1 MQNSENRSAINCHP
15 LTTIPNI
22 LVEEAIALMSQRRS
36 SYLLVLATDEP
47 NSPLVGLFTER
58 DVVRLTASCI
68 DLSNLSLAQVMTT
81 ELITITQTEA
91 QDIFVVVRR
100 LREHHIRHLPVVGEA
115 GNLVGII
122 TPKSIGEII
131 QPVDLLRLKR
141 VSEVMRP
148 NVIHAPRTASIL
160 ELAQVMI
167 SERVSCVVIV
177 EAGVGSR
184 GQSPVPAPERGVENG
199 DKNLT
204 PNKPVGIVTE
214 RDIVQFRNLGLNL
227 TQTQASIVMSTPL
240 LPIRPTDSMW
250 TAHQLMQQHRL
261 RRLVV
266 INETGEL
273 IGIITQTGVLEAMN
287 PIEIYQTV
295 ETFKH
300 LVDEQTSELR
310 QLNQQLQEEI
320 SRRRLLEERL
330 RTSEEKMR
338 AAFEAMTDI
347 VLVVSTQGSQL
358 GNIEIVRTSSSR
370 SYEVGTDVISQTVE
384 QFFQNNTAKTWFGK
398 IRESL
403 DTKQTVKFE
412 YSLSLEGREV
422 WFTASISP
430 ISDSSAIWVAR
441 DISDVYNELR
451 LRKQAESALRLSEEK
466 FSKAFLSSP
475 NPITI
480 TRLVD
485 GYHIEVNEAFCQMIG
500 YSREEVIGR
509 SAVNLGLWVNL
520 EKRDRLFQL
529 LTQEGTVRNYEF
541 DFRTKSGEVRA
552 ALLSAEII
560 NIGGETCVI
569 SVSQDISERQAT
581 LRERKRAEEALRK
594 KNDELLIALQ
604 QLKAT
609 QQELI
614 QSEKMAALGQLVAG
628 IAHEINTPLGAIR
641 ASANNTAIAL
651 SESLTQLPQLIQR
664 LDTQQQG
671 EFFALIDTALKSD
684 PQVSTKEKRQFKRVL
699 THQLQENQIEQA
711 RLIADTLTDMGVYGD
726 IEFFLPLLKAPE
738 VDWILQL
745 AYNLVRLQSN
755 SKNITTAVERA
766 TKVVFA
772 LRSYARYDS
781 TGSKQLVQIT
791 DGIETVLE
799 LYHNQLKK
807 GVELKRAFQTLPP
820 IWCYPDELIQVWTNL
835 IDNAIHA
842 MKGKGKLEIGV
853 SQQDNQVV
861 VQVTDSGS
869 GIEPQIQR
877 RIFEPFFTTKPMGEG
892 SGLGLEIVKKIID
905 KHSGRIEVESEPGRT
920 TFKVWLPIDLHKSE
934 V

>member
-1 MQNSENRSAINCHP
+1 MENSENRLAINRRP
-15 LTTIPNI
+15 LTTTPNT

-36 SYLLVLATDEP
+36 SYLLVLATHEP

-58 DVVRLTASCI
+58 DVVGLTASCV

-81 ELITITQTEA
+81 QLITITETEA

-100 LREHHIRHLPVVGEA
+100 LREHQIRHLPVVGEA
-115 GNLVGII
+115 GHLVGII
-122 TPKSIGEII
+122 TPQSLRDII
-131 QPVDLLRLKR
+131 QPVDLLRLKQ

-148 NVIHAPRTASIL
+148 NVIHAPGTASIL

-167 SERVSCVVIV
+167 SEHVSCVVIV
-177 EAGVGSR
+177 EEGVGSR
-184 GQSPVPAPERGVENG
+184 GGAPVPAPECGVENR
-199 DKNLT
+199 DKNST
-204 PNKPVGIVTE
+204 PKKPVGIVTE
-214 RDIVQFRNLGLNL
+214 RDIVQFRNLGLDL

-240 LPIRPTDSMW
+240 LPISPTDSMW

-266 INETGEL
+266 TNERGEL
-273 IGIITQTGVLEAMN
+273 IGIITQTGVLEAIN

-310 QLNQQLQEEI
+310 HLNQQLQEEI
-320 SRRRLLEERL
+320 SRRKLLEDKL

-358 GNIEIVRTSSSR
+358 GNIEIVPTSSSR
-370 SYEVGTDVISQTVE
+370 SYQVGTDVIRQTVE
-384 QFFQNNTAKTWFGK
+384 QFFQDKTTKTWFGK
-398 IRESL
+398 IREAL

-430 ISDSSAIWVAR
+430 ISETSAIWVAR

-466 FSKAFLSSP
+466 FAKAFLSSP
-475 NPITI
+475 NSITI

-509 SAVNLGLWVNL
+509 SALNLGLWVNL

-541 DFRTKSGEVRA
+541 DFCTKSGEVRA

-560 NIGGETCVI
+560 NIGEETCVI
-569 SVSQDISERQAT
+569 SVSQDISDRT
-581 LRERKRAEEALRK
+581 RAEEALRK

-664 LDTQQQG
+664 LDSQQQA

-711 RLIADTLTDMGVYGD
+711 RLIADTLTDMGIYED

-807 GVELKRAFQTLPP
+807 GVELKRVFQTLPP

-861 VQVTDSGS
+861 VQVMDSGS
-869 GIEPQIQR
+869 GISPEIQR

-920 TFKVWLPIDLHKSE
+920 TFKVWLPID
-934 V
+934 

>member
-1 MQNSENRSAINCHP
+1 MQNSENRSAINRHP
-15 LTTIPNI
+15 LTTIPNT
-22 LVEEAIALMSQRRS
+22 LVEEAIALMSQRGS
-36 SYLLVLATDEP
+36 SCLLVLATHEP

-58 DVVRLTASCI
+58 DVVRLTASCV

-81 ELITITQTEA
+81 QLITITEPEA
-91 QDIFVVVRR
+91 QDLFAVVRR
-100 LREHHIRHLPVVGEA
+100 IGEHHIRHMPVVGKA
-115 GNLVGII
+115 GNLLGII
-122 TPKSIGEII
+122 TPKSVGEVI

-177 EAGVGSR
+177 EEGAGSAVKQNSS
-184 GQSPVPAPERGVENG
+184 SPTPYSGAGTGAPP
-199 DKNLT
+199 LLPT

-227 TQTQASIVMSTPL
+227 SQTQASIVMSTPL
-240 LPIRPTDSMW
+240 LSIRPADSMW
-250 TAHQLMQQHRL
+250 AAHQLMQQHRL

-266 INETGEL
+266 TNETGEL
-273 IGIITQTGVLEAMN
+273 VGIITETGVLEAMN

-300 LVDEQTSELR
+300 RVDEQTSELR

-347 VLVVSTQGSQL
+347 VLVVSTQGSKL
-358 GNIEIVRTSSSR
+358 GNIEIVPTSSGR
-370 SYEVGTDVISQTVE
+370 LYETGTDVISQTVE
-384 QFFQNNTAKTWFGK
+384 QFFQDKTAKTWFGK
-398 IRESL
+398 IREAL
-403 DTKQTVKFE
+403 DTKQTIKFE

-430 ISDSSAIWVAR
+430 ISETSAIWVAR

-466 FSKAFLSSP
+466 FAKAFLSSP
-475 NPITI
+475 NSITI

-541 DFRTKSGEVRA
+541 DFCTKSGEVRA

-569 SVSQDISERQAT
+569 SVSQDISDRT
-581 LRERKRAEEALRK
+581 RAEEALRK
-594 KNDELLIALQ
+594 KNDELIIALQ

-641 ASANNTAIAL
+641 ASANNSAIAL
-651 SESLTQLPQLIQR
+651 SESLSQLPQLIQR
-664 LDTQQQG
+664 LDSQQQA
-671 EFFALIDTALKSD
+671 EFFALIETALKSD

-711 RLIADTLTDMGVYGD
+711 RLIADTLTDMGIYED

-755 SKNITTAVERA
+755 SKNIITAVERA

-781 TGSKQLVQIT
+781 TGSKQLVPIT
-791 DGIETVLE
+791 DGIEAVLE

-842 MKGKGKLEIGV
+842 MKGKGDLEIGV

-869 GIEPQIQR
+869 GIEPEIQK

-920 TFKVWLPIDLHKSE
+920 TFKVWLPIDFS
-934 V
+934 

>member
-1 MQNSENRSAINCHP
+1 MQNSENRSAINRHP
-15 LTTIPNI
+15 LTTIPNT
-22 LVEEAIALMSQRRS
+22 LVEEAIALMSQRDS
-36 SYLLVLATDEP
+36 SCLLVLATHEP

-58 DVVRLTASCI
+58 DVVRLTASCV

-81 ELITITQTEA
+81 QLITITEPEA
-91 QDIFVVVRR
+91 KDIFAVVRR
-100 LREHHIRHLPVVGEA
+100 LREHHIRHLPLVGEA

-122 TPKSIGEII
+122 TPKSIGEVI
-131 QPVDLLRLKR
+131 QPVDLLRLKP

-177 EAGVGSR
+177 EEGVGSR
-184 GQSPVPAPERGVENG
+184 GSCPVPAPEWGVG
-199 DKNLT
+199 KGAKNPT
-204 PNKPVGIVTE
+204 PNQPVGIVTE

-227 TQTQASIVMSTPL
+227 SQTQASIVMSTPL
-240 LPIRPTDSMW
+240 LSIRPADSMW

-266 INETGEL
+266 TNETGEL
-273 IGIITQTGVLEAMN
+273 VGIITETGVLEAMN

-300 LVDEQTSELR
+300 RVDEQTSELR

-358 GNIEIVRTSSSR
+358 GNIEIVPTSSSGL
-370 SYEVGTDVISQTVE
+370 YEAGTDVISQTVE
-384 QFFQNNTAKTWFGK
+384 QFFQDKTVKTWFGK
-398 IRESL
+398 IREAL

-430 ISDSSAIWVAR
+430 ISDTSAIWVAR

-466 FSKAFLSSP
+466 FAKAFLSSP
-475 NPITI
+475 NAITI

-500 YSREEVIGR
+500 YSREEVINR

-560 NIGGETCVI
+560 NISGETCVI

-581 LRERKRAEEALRK
+581 LRERTRAEEALRK

-641 ASANNTAIAL
+641 ASANNSAIAL
-651 SESLTQLPQLIQR
+651 CESLSQLPQLIQR
-664 LDTQQQG
+664 LDSQQQA
-671 EFFALIDTALKSD
+671 EFFALIETALKSD

-711 RLIADTLTDMGVYGD
+711 RLIADTLTDMGIYED

-755 SKNITTAVERA
+755 SKNIITAVERA

-781 TGSKQLVQIT
+781 TGSKQLVPIT
-791 DGIETVLE
+791 DGIEAVLE

-842 MKGKGKLEIGV
+842 MKGKGDLEIGV

-869 GIEPQIQR
+869 GIEPEIQK
-877 RIFEPFFTTKPMGEG
+877 RIFEPFFTTKQMGEG

-920 TFKVWLPIDLHKSE
+920 TFKVWLPIDFS
-934 V
+934 